1 MVMVEHDSVEHL
13 IKSPSTPPNVAV
25 SPVAKAAL
33 DAPAAVVDQFSV
45 EVSHVPLTGLAPVPE
60 GPPQNLFAADA
71 VIEIPAMTAMATPF
85 LRIPNT
91 LDLIS

>member
-1 MVMVEHDSVEHL
+1 MSPARAQPSVL
-13 IKSPSTPPNVAV
+13 DRPSTTPPRLAGHWLLGNAEGLR
-25 SPVAKAAL
+25 S
-33 DAPAAVVDQFSV
+33 D
-45 EVSHVPLTGLAPVPE
+45 PLGTLMA
-60 GPPQNLFAADA
+60 AADA